1 MPDLLT
7 QLSDYGRQL
16 DDETPPLAA
25 FVTPVVA
32 GSPRRVVA
40 RPWLVVVGAAV
51 AVLLLVGLPLLINSL
66 WSTAPPAEEPPVTT
80 IVPPTTATTVP
91 DTGFAYSTDSLCD
104 WFTADDMNQIVAAA
118 QQRAGTS
125 WELVNFE
132 PDDCVRLAPPVERR
146 FEYDWDHT
154 TPKGDFGEDEMVAS
168 VPGLAVGLVPVAWTG
183 EEPSIEFAGHEML
196 DESVAYGN
204 LQYDCSWREIL
215 TVELR
220 VEGHDEDVLWFSLT
234 RYNPVSAC
242 PDDETYKAQVTALG
256 LAVADAMLEQMG
268 WIDQHPGQVE

>member
-7 QLSDYGRQL
+7 QLSDYSRQL

-40 RPWLVVVGAAV
+40 RPWVAVVGAAV
-51 AVLLLVGLPLLINSL
+51 AVLLLVGLPLLINRL
-66 WSTAPPAEEPPVTT
+66 WFATPPVEEPPATT
-80 IVPPTTATTVP
+80 VAPPTTATTVP
-91 DTGFAYSTDSLCD
+91 DSGFAYTTDSLCD

-118 QQRAGTS
+118 QQRAGTGWS
-125 WELVNFE
+125 LVAFVPE
-132 PDDCVRLAPPVERR
+132 DCVHLAPPVERR
-146 FEYDWDHT
+146 WEWAWDHT
-154 TPKGDFGEDEMVAS
+154 IPKGEFGEEEMVAA

-183 EEPSIEFAGHEML
+183 KEPATEFVGNEML
-196 DESVAYGN
+196 DESVTYGN
-204 LQYDCSWREIL
+204 LRYLCSWLEFV

-220 VEGHDEDVLWFSLT
+220 VEGHEEDVLWFSLT
-234 RYNPVSAC
+234 RYDPYSAC

-256 LAVADAMLEQMG
+256 LAVADAMLEGMG
-268 WIDQHPGQVE
+268 WVNQRPDIE